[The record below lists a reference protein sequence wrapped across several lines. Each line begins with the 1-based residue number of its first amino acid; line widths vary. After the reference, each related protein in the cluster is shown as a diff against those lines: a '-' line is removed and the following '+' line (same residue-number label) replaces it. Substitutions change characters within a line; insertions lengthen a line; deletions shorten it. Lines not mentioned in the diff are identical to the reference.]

1 MNSVRSLGGGGYGAR
16 VGPSWIET
24 LARVTLCTLCTDRV
38 DDENFMWDASVIQ
51 TLDWYILIFFFFFFF
66 FFYRLRRKSCV
77 SSFVFIVGIENG
89 EVKFLIR

>member
-66 FFYRLRRKSCV
+66 FLSVKKEVLCFIFCFYSWDREWRS
-77 SSFVFIVGIENG
+77 
-89 EVKFLIR
+89 

>member
-1 MNSVRSLGGGGYGAR
+1 MNSVRSLGGGGYGTR

-66 FFYRLRRKSCV
+66 FYRLRRKSCV